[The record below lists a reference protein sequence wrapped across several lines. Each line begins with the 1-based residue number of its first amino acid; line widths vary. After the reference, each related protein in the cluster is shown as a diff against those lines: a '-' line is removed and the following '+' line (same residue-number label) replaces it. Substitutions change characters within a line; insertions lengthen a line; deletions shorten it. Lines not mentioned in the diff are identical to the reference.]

1 MIAWGL
7 LAPGVRAQFT
17 WGYWFLAALPPAL
30 IVTAIIVAATMFLYQ
45 PESQSQVSYKMVQTQ
60 LEILGPLSNHQWI
73 TLAVLCATVAGW
85 LTGSMH
91 KIDGAWVALLALC
104 VLINTGVLG
113 WGLLKKN
120 IDWEML
126 IYMGVTLSIP
136 TLLAEAQIDHWL
148 VGLLA
153 PLVVPFGAT
162 PALAFI
168 VIALITYVIKMVFT
182 SFLTVVTL
190 VIALVPL
197 AGDLHINPWVM
208 IMIVLVA
215 SEVWFFQFQV
225 DWHTLAFATTDG
237 KGFSYPLMSRIHVFY
252 AFAYIV
258 ALIAAIPYWRFLGLI
273 R

>member
-73 TLAVLCATVAGW
+73 TLVVLCATVAGW